1 MSDARAPAPGA
12 RLPPGGP
19 SGLLISPW
27 QMWELMVR
35 ATHAWMDQRAASKSA
50 ALAFYTLFSL
60 APTLILVVALAGAIF
75 GQEAAEGEIIAQ
87 LAGLIGRTGAEA
99 VQAVLAG
106 AHKPIEG
113 TLATAIAAGV
123 LFIGATTM
131 FADLKDSLDELW
143 DVPPT
148 EGSTILEI
156 LHARL
161 LSFSLVLVLGFLLL
175 VSLAVSAGLSLLTR
189 YWRDVFPVLEG
200 ALGVVPT
207 VASFIVIAALFA
219 VIYKMLPSVRIPWRA
234 AFPGALLS
242 ATLFMIGKHLIGLYV
257 GNVGVTSSF
266 GAAGALVA
274 LLIWVYYSA
283 QILFF
288 GAAVTRELVRAE
300 VNAGI

>member
-87 LAGLIGRTGAEA
+87 LAG
-99 VQAVLAG
+99 
-106 AHKPIEG
+106 
-113 TLATAIAAGV
+113 
-123 LFIGATTM
+123 
-131 FADLKDSLDELW
+131 LKDSLDELW

>member
-1 MSDARAPAPGA
+1 MSAALHIPGVLLSPRQMG
-12 RLPPGGP
+12 RLILR
-19 SGLLISPW
+19 SS
-27 QMWELMVR
+27 QS
-35 ATHAWMDQRAASKSA
+35 WMDQRAASKSA

-87 LAGLIGRTGAEA
+87 LAGLIGDAGAQA
-99 VQAVLAG
+99 VQTVLTS
-106 AHKPIEG
+106 AHKPVEG
-113 TLATAIAAGV
+113 TFATAIAAAV
-123 LFIGATTM
+123 LFVGATTL

-143 DVPPT
+143 DVPRSA
-148 EGSTILEI
+148 GSSILNV

-175 VSLAVSAGLSLLTR
+175 VSLAVSAGLAMLEKYWQGRFPALQEAFGSL
-189 YWRDVFPVLEG
+189 
-200 ALGVVPT
+200 PT
-207 VASFIVIAALFA
+207 IASFVVIAALFA
-219 VIYKMLPSVRIPWRA
+219 VIFKMLPSVRIPWRA

-242 ATLFMIGKHLIGLYV
+242 ATLFMIGKHLIGLYI

-288 GAAVTRELVRAE
+288 GAAVTRELVREE
-300 VNAGI
+300 VIAGV

>member
-1 MSDARAPAPGA
+1 
-12 RLPPGGP
+12 
-19 SGLLISPW
+19 
-27 QMWELMVR
+27 MVR
-35 ATHAWMDQRAASKSA
+35 ASDAWVEQRAASKSA

-60 APTLILVVALAGAIF
+60 APTLILVVALAGVIF

-87 LAGLIGRTGAEA
+87 LGGLIGLAGAEA
-99 VQAVLAG
+99 VQAILAS
-106 AHKPIEG
+106 ARRPVEG
-113 TLATAIAAGV
+113 TFATAIAALI

-143 DVPPT
+143 DVPH
-148 EGSTILEI
+148 ENGNTILEI
-156 LHARL
+156 LQARL

-175 VSLAVSAGLSLLTR
+175 VSLAVSAGLAMLAKYWQGLFPSLQGTL
-189 YWRDVFPVLEG
+189 G
-200 ALGVVPT
+200 AFSTVV
-207 VASFIVIAALFA
+207 SFIVIAALFG

-234 AFPGALLS
+234 VLPGALLS
-242 ATLFMIGKHLIGLYV
+242 ATLFMIGKHLIGLYI

-266 GAAGALVA
+266 GAAGAVVA

-300 VNAGI
+300 LTPNV